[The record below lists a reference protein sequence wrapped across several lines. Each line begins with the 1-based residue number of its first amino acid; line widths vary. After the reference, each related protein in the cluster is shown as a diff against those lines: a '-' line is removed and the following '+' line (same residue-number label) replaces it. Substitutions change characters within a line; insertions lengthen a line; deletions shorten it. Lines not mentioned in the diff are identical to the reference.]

1 MVEFMVDLETMG
13 IGNKAAITAIGVV
26 AMDMSNLKL
35 ESAPDGEF
43 YMPISLASSM
53 EAGLECDA
61 STILWWMGQSDEARK
76 EMAGRTVSLYTA
88 LIELN
93 YWMAKLVSA
102 KKERVVWGNGASFD
116 NVILANAYKAVHTD
130 VPWTYSGDRC
140 FRTMKSLVLGLEPP
154 FDGEKHNALADA
166 RHQAEWLMSMMLEVR
181 HGDCAL

>member
-1 MVEFMVDLETMG
+1 MIEFMVELETMG

-26 AMDMSNLKL
+26 AMNMESLKTVPP
-35 ESAPDGEF
+35 PDGEF

-61 STILWWMGQSDEARK
+61 STILWWLTQSEEARM
-76 EMAGRTVSLYTA
+76 EMCGRTASLYTA

-93 YWMAKLVSA
+93 YWMAKLVPV

-140 FRTMKSLVLGLEPP
+140 FRTMKSLGLGLEPP

-166 RHQAEWLMSMMLEVR
+166 RHQAEWLMSIMRELKK
-181 HGDCAL
+181 